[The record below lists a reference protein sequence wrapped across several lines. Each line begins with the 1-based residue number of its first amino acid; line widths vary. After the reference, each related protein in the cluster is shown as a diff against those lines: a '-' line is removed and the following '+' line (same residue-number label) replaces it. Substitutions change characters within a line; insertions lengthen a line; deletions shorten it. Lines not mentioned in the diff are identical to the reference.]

1 MLGEEPLDLEVW
13 VRIPAMENS
22 SRTGICFKI
31 CCSKRPKI
39 SELEARF

>member
-1 MLGEEPLDLEVW
+1 MLREEPLDLEVW

-31 CCSKRPKI
+31 CNVVRKDQK
-39 SELEARF
+39 LVN